1 MLHLSC
7 LFFYNLFYC
16 YFYYIIFISKG
27 KSWSF
32 PWMFCFVFAV
42 FWCCDKKHQSTSLP
56 SLLKPLR
63 FDMYVYLFYHL
74 LSLLVICR
82 SVAGN
87 VVSVSLSILLTVF
100 LYFLLIFYLPLSL
113 VAMSVSLLRFC
124 QSFQIFFFTDVSPF
138 HKIQSHMYPAINLFF
153 RQFMTTNDMHKN
165 RRFLLII
172 CWNCKDLCKVFIGLI
187 CWSHTVHYR
196 S

>member
-100 LYFLLIFYLPLSL
+100 LYFLLIFYSPLSL

-124 QSFQIFFFTDVSPF
+124 QSFQIFFSQMSHHFIKFRATC
-138 HKIQSHMYPAINLFF
+138 IQ
-153 RQFMTTNDMHKN
+153 Q
-165 RRFLLII
+165 
-172 CWNCKDLCKVFIGLI
+172 LI
-187 CWSHTVHYR
+187 CSLGSSWQQMTCIKIGDFCL
-196 S
+196 

>member
-1 MLHLSC
+1 MS
-7 LFFYNLFYC
+7 LFSPGKLTTLAVRSVVVLPSSLAVVRPYPLISTTKWTRLWLCCIFPVFFSTIFSTVIYTV
-16 YFYYIIFISKG
+16 FISKG

-42 FWCCDKKHQSTSLP
+42 FWCCDKKHQSTSFP

-100 LYFLLIFYLPLSL
+100 LYFLLIFYSPLSL
-113 VAMSVSLLRFC
+113 VAMSVSLLRFS
-124 QSFQIFFFTDVSPF
+124 QSFLIFFFHRCLTIS
-138 HKIQSHMYPAINLFF
+138 
-153 RQFMTTNDMHKN
+153 
-165 RRFLLII
+165 
-172 CWNCKDLCKVFIGLI
+172 
-187 CWSHTVHYR
+187 
-196 S
+196 